1 MRATKAFLLAS
12 TVAAM
17 LQAAPALAADM
28 PLKAPEPVA
37 VDVWNPWMVRV
48 RVVGV
53 VPRDSGSLHIPD
65 PTLNATLAG
74 AGLSTVNPVPGNP
87 LAVSKTVIPEIDI
100 SYFFTPN
107 IALELILGV
116 TPHKVTG
123 QGLLA
128 GLDVAQTWLLPP
140 TLTLQYHFT
149 NFGAFKPY
157 IGGGVNYT
165 IFFNTTGSNIP
176 AVVPLTAPIGV
187 PLTVTSLHVKD
198 SFAPVAQIGFDYM
211 LTKNVGVNFDVKKL
225 WLRPQWNGSIAVGD
239 AAAAPALFP
248 TPFAMNG
255 KVNLDPWLVG
265 GGVTYKF

>member
-1 MRATKAFLLAS
+1 MSRVTKALLLAS
-12 TVAAM
+12 AVAGM
-17 LQAAPALAADM
+17 LQAAPASAADL
-28 PLKAPEPVA
+28 PVYKAPPVA

-53 VPRDSGSLHIPD
+53 LPRDSGSVYIPD
-65 PTLNATLAG
+65 PTLNATLALL
-74 AGLSTVNPVPGNP
+74 GLSTVNPVPGNP

-107 IALELILGV
+107 IALELILAV

-128 GLDVAQTWLLPP
+128 GLDIAQTWLLPP
-140 TLTLQYHFT
+140 SLTLQYHFT

-165 IFFNTTGSNIP
+165 IFFNTSGSNIP

-187 PLTVTSLHVKD
+187 PLTVTSLNVKN

-225 WLRPQWNGSIAVGD
+225 WLRPQWNGTIAVDG
-239 AAAAPALFP
+239 ALFP
-248 TPFAMNG
+248 APFAMNG

>member
-1 MRATKAFLLAS
+1 
-12 TVAAM
+12 
-17 LQAAPALAADM
+17 
-28 PLKAPEPVA
+28 
-37 VDVWNPWMVRV
+37 MVRV
-48 RVVGV
+48 RAVAVL
-53 VPRDSGSLHIPD
+53 PRDSGSVYIPD
-65 PTLNATLAG
+65 PTLNTILAG

-107 IALELILGV
+107 IALELILAV
-116 TPHKVTG
+116 SPHKITG
-123 QGLLA
+123 QGQLA
-128 GLDVAQTWLLPP
+128 GLDIAQTWLLPP

-165 IFFNTTGSNIP
+165 IFFNNSGSNIP
-176 AVVPLTAPIGV
+176 AVVPLTALVGV
-187 PLTVTSLHVKD
+187 PLTVTSLNPKN

-225 WLRPQWNGSIAVGD
+225 WLRPDWNGTIAVGGIL
-239 AAAAPALFP
+239 APVLP
-248 TPFAMNG
+248 QPLVMTG
-255 KVNLDPWLVG
+255 KVNLDPWLIG

>member
-1 MRATKAFLLAS
+1 MTRVTKAFLLAS
-12 TVAAM
+12 AVAGL
-17 LQAAPALAADM
+17 LQAAPALAADL
-28 PLKAPEPVA
+28 PVYKAPPIA
-37 VDVWNPWMVRV
+37 VEVWNPWMVRV

-53 VPRDSGSLHIPD
+53 LPRDSGTVSIPD
-65 PTLNATLAG
+65 PALNDLLAG
-74 AGLSTVNPVPGNP
+74 LALPTVNPIPGNV

-107 IALELILGV
+107 IALELVLGV

-128 GLDVAQTWLLPP
+128 GLDIGQTWLLPP

-165 IFFNTTGSNIP
+165 IFFNTSGSNVP

-187 PLTVTSLHVKD
+187 PLSMASLNVKN

-225 WLRPQWNGSIAVGD
+225 WLRPQWSGAIYVDGLNNGLPYPSH
-239 AAAAPALFP
+239 
-248 TPFAMNG
+248 G
-255 KVNLDPWLVG
+255 KVNLDPWLIG